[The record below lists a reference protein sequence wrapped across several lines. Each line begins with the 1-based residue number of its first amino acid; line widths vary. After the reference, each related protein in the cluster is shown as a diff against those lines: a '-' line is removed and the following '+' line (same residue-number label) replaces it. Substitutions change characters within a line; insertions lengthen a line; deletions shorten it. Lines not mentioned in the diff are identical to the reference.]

1 MKTKLLL
8 LFIMLSLLLA
18 ITGPVSASANEG
30 GFTYVAAKGDTYAD
44 LSWMY
49 GVSFDR
55 LLKANGL
62 VRNGESLTSK
72 RFWLA
77 PGQNVVV
84 PIELDGTPSL
94 VNPFLYKVEQGD
106 TLGLLSVRFEIVAWA
121 VAKANK
127 LDGSNLTK
135 ALTAGQT
142 LLIPAGPHVHRLAKN
157 ETLAQA
163 ATLYGVSE
171 AYLLKVNNIADKS
184 NLTVGTDIAIPVQ
197 YDRPFAPMVSGGSV
211 VSGFGSSANTPT
223 AVAQPPNHP
232 TTADAGGHLTFR
244 WIAQNADFTPV
255 GEGRATATF
264 TAEFKGGTGPFKLY
278 AVNWGQFVE
287 STGPFLKTD
296 NGEQWTDL
304 DFKVNAKC
312 GETFTLHVEVRSAD
326 GQKAFS
332 IREFGPVTCK

>member
-8 LFIMLSLLLA
+8 SFIVLSLLLA
-18 ITGPVSASANEG
+18 MTGPMSASASEG

-44 LSWMY
+44 LSWKY
-49 GVSFDR
+49 GVSVDR
-55 LLKANGL
+55 LLKTNGL
-62 VRNGESLTSK
+62 ERNGDPLTSK
-72 RFWLA
+72 RFWLT
-77 PGQNVVV
+77 PGQKVVV
-84 PIELDGTPSL
+84 PLELGSTPSL
-94 VNPFLYKVEQGD
+94 VNPFLYKVQQGD

-157 ETLAQA
+157 ETLTQA
-163 ATLYGVSE
+163 AALYGVSE
-171 AYLLKVNNIADKS
+171 SYLLKVNNIADPS
-184 NLTVGTDIAIPVQ
+184 ALTLGSDITIPVQ
-197 YDRPFAPMVSGGSV
+197 YDRLFTPLNGHTVPQLPAPP
-211 VSGFGSSANTPT
+211 SAPQ
-223 AVAQPPNHP
+223 V
-232 TTADAGGHLTFR
+232 ADAGGPLTFR
-244 WIAQNADFTPV
+244 WIAQNADFIPV

-278 AVNWGQFVE
+278 VVNWGQFAE
-287 STGPFLKTD
+287 TAGPFVKTD
-296 NGEQWTDL
+296 NGESWTDL

-332 IREFGPVTCK
+332 IREFGPVNCK